1 MNFDSKWTHT
11 HTHTRVLT
19 RQTPGSTWRLGFF
32 FSFCNRWTTVSSHTH
47 IYWQAAA
54 RQQAKLA
61 LVGRVCVYHPALCPC
76 CGFLSALLDCR
87 VKFHQ
92 IPTSKVKL
100 RRGEG
105 VCHVKHLADHRTGA
119 PCYSPRRRR
128 HRRAPWG
135 MLLFAQRHSGLL
147 AVPSEIKR
155 QSEERPQ

>member
-11 HTHTRVLT
+11 HTHSRPHSPNA
-19 RQTPGSTWRLGFF
+19 RQHMAFGFF

-128 HRRAPWG
+128 APWG

-147 AVPSEIKR
+147 AMPSEIKR

>member
-11 HTHTRVLT
+11 HTHSRPHSPNA
-19 RQTPGSTWRLGFF
+19 RQHMAFGFF

-92 IPTSKVKL
+92 ISTSKVKL

-128 HRRAPWG
+128 RRHALWG